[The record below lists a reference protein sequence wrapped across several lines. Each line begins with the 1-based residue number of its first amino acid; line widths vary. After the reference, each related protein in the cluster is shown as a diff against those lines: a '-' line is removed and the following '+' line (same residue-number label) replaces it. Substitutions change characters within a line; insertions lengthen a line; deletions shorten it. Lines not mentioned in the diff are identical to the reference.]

1 MKNKPITY
9 KSQSTPVS
17 IKRYSLTIFIVI
29 TVGVLV
35 FCILLLNNIMNQPLN
50 NGIYTS
56 TNGTTTFD
64 QATINRLNK
73 FKTSNENSSDQALPS
88 GKINPFSE

>member
-9 KSQSTPVS
+9 KPQSAPIS

-29 TVGVLV
+29 TVVVLV
-35 FCILLLNNIMNQPLN
+35 FCILLLNNIMNQPLS
-50 NGIYTS
+50 NGAFSS

-64 QATINRLNK
+64 QTTINRLNK
-73 FKTSNENSSDQALPS
+73 YKTSDENSSDQAVPS
-88 GKINPFSE
+88 GRINPFAE